1 MERVHLHTI
10 QQIQLEHAD
19 GKKRSG
25 TYPDDSRVSQT
36 SSNDASQFGLNNGN
50 QLDEDGSVTPPEH
63 SGVLPNGNVE
73 IISSYVSTGNAKVQV
88 EHVLASSCRPP
99 LKIVWQSANSVM
111 LF

>member
-25 TYPDDSRVSQT
+25 TYPDDFRVSQT
-36 SSNDASQFGLNNGN
+36 SSNDASQFVLNNGN
-50 QLDEDGSVTPPEH
+50 QLDE
-63 SGVLPNGNVE
+63 NGNVE

-99 LKIVWQSANSVM
+99 LKIVLQSANSVM